1 MAGQAPLKQIIPPRQ
16 LIGEI
21 AVSGDKSISHRV
33 LILSSIA
40 CGRSQISNLSSGQ
53 DCRSTIG
60 CLKALGVKLTKHD
73 GKSPTVLV
81 HGDGKTGLT
90 EAKDVLNAGN
100 SGTTMRLLGGLLSSQ
115 PFLSVIT
122 GDISLRARPMKR
134 LIEPLR
140 LMGAEIYGRYND
152 SLAPLVIRGKRLHG
166 INYTLQ
172 VASAQIKSAILLAG
186 LFASGETILEQLQ
199 VSRDHTERLLQL
211 MGAKLESNGKSII
224 LTPLKAP
231 LTAVDLNVPGD
242 ISSAAY
248 WLVAGAIH
256 PDAKIKILNCGVNPT
271 RTGIIDVLLTMGARL
286 RIENQRLEG
295 NEPVADL
302 HIESSRLK
310 GIEIG
315 GDLIPRLIDEIPLV
329 AVAGCVAEGKTTI
342 RDANELR
349 VKESDRI
356 ASTSQELT
364 RLGAR
369 VDELPDGMVVYG
381 GKTLVG
387 NEVRSHHDL
396 RLAMSLAVAGIVA
409 RGNTL
414 IQNAR
419 VADISN
425 PNFWEELEILAK
437 Y

>member
-1 MAGQAPLKQIIPPRQ
+1 MAGQSSLRKIIPPRQ
-16 LIGEI
+16 LVGEI
-21 AVSGDKSISHRV
+21 VVPGDKSISHRA
-33 LILSSIA
+33 LILGSLA
-40 CGRSQISNLSSGQ
+40 DGKSQISNLSPGK
-53 DCRSTIG
+53 DCRSTMN
-60 CLKALGVKLTKHD
+60 CLKTLGVKITKQD
-73 GKSPTVLV
+73 GKSSPASVV
-81 HGDGKTGLT
+81 GVGKTGLT

-122 GDISLRARPMKR
+122 GDSSLRSRPMKR

-140 LMGAEIYGRYND
+140 LMGAEIYGREND

-166 INYTLQ
+166 INHTLK

-186 LFASGETILEQLQ
+186 LFANGETIVEQLQ
-199 VSRDHTERLLQL
+199 ISRDHTERLLQL
-211 MGAKLESNGKSII
+211 MGAKIESNAKSIL
-224 LTPLKAP
+224 LTPLKSQ
-231 LTAVDLNVPGD
+231 LTALDLNVPGD

-271 RTGIIDVLLTMGARL
+271 RTGIIDVLLAMGARL
-286 RIENQRLEG
+286 RIENNRLEG

-302 HIESSRLK
+302 SIESSSLK

-315 GDLIPRLIDEIPLV
+315 GDLIPRLIDEVPLL

-356 ASTSQELT
+356 ASTNRELT

-369 VDELPDGMVVYG
+369 IDELSDGMVVYG
-381 GKTLVG
+381 IKTLVG
-387 NEVRSHHDL
+387 NEVQSHNDH
-396 RLAMSLAVAGIVA
+396 RLAMSLAIAGLVAK
-409 RGNTL
+409 GNTL

-419 VADISN
+419 AADISN
-425 PNFWEELEILAK
+425 PNFWEELKMLAN